1 MEVAP
6 FACKSNIKMLREVS
20 RGMRRYYSRSRFSA
34 MIIDEM
40 TQVSTMDAIEV
51 IQLLIWVFLFP

>member
-1 MEVAP
+1 
-6 FACKSNIKMLREVS
+6 
-20 RGMRRYYSRSRFSA
+20 

-51 IQLLIWVFLFP
+51 IQLLIWVFLFPGDILIQVIRRNSVLLGIPTGLAHPELHRS